1 MPVKY
6 PSFPKPFRT
15 SLWFVYAFLYARSS
29 SISCRRLER
38 SMERVLLRRC
48 DLFLADIDPE
58 ACGPRPSPMA
68 CLAEFLRL
76 RRIFR
81 HTGQTNDLDWATTS
95 ALHRQ
100 YRSRGGS
107 GEADPTPVRDEG
119 SDGSALR
126 LRGDTRTVRALP
138 RVVGAAEEEAQRPIR
153 LSALFAQLKRGP
165 RTVVGA
171 AAFAPEER

>member
-1 MPVKY
+1 
-6 PSFPKPFRT
+6 
-15 SLWFVYAFLYARSS
+15 
-29 SISCRRLER
+29 
-38 SMERVLLRRC
+38 MERVLLRRC

-81 HTGQTNDLDWATTS
+81 HTGQTKDLDWATTS

-153 LSALFAQLKRGP
+153 LSALSLDSSEGRGRLSAPPHLLRKSDKGERLRPPSFQVCLRVSSDLDQDFSRLKQFIKDRG
-165 RTVVGA
+165 
-171 AAFAPEER
+171 